1 MKRRFFQRVGEEAV
15 FIGKA
20 PFLGRR
26 LLLRSIIANLI
37 WKVCMDIETI
47 DSKLRASLL
56 TTATIAVIA
65 VVSYVG
71 WFGILIDLPA
81 SHTPST
87 WGEFG
92 DFVGGVMNPIV
103 AACALYWLTMSVRL
117 QKLELKAARDELAL
131 TRNELATS
139 SAAQQEQARLAL
151 LGTRINSLT
160 IQINATSLEL
170 GSVETRISYL
180 LRQMDERGLEARV
193 HEPGYVYPTSA
204 FQIAE
209 GLKTKA
215 KVLSDRQ
222 TALMAELEL
231 INSLTIAKQV
241 ETAQAPLPT

>member
-1 MKRRFFQRVGEEAV
+1 
-15 FIGKA
+15 
-20 PFLGRR
+20 
-26 LLLRSIIANLI
+26 
-37 WKVCMDIETI
+37 MDIETI

-56 TTATIAVIA
+56 TTVTIAVIA
-65 VVSYVG
+65 VVSYIV
-71 WFGILIDLPA
+71 WFGFLIGLPA
-81 SHTPST
+81 SHAPST

-139 SAAQQEQARLAL
+139 SVAQQEQARLAL
-151 LGTRINSLT
+151 LGTQINSLT

-170 GSVETRISYL
+170 GSVEARISYL
-180 LRQMDERGLEARV
+180 LRKMDEHGLDAQV
-193 HEPGYVYPTSA
+193 HEPGYMYVKSA
-204 FQIAE
+204 FQLAE

-231 INSLTIAKQV
+231 VKSLAITKQV
-241 ETAQAPLPT
+241 EITAQAPLPT